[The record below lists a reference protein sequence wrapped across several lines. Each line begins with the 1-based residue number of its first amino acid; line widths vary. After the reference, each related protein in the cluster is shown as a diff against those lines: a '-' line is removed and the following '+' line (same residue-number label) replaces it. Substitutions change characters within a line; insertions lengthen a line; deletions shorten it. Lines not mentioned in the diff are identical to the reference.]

1 MFFTVRIN
9 IFLFIES
16 ENCFFFYKEQLI
28 QTLIFSHYLLTPILV
43 ESQVSVTVHKTTL
56 ELHRKNCAA
65 TFSLT
70 TEVAGD
76 LI

>member
-16 ENCFFFYKEQLI
+16 ENCFVLFYKEQLI

-56 ELHRKNCAA
+56 ELHRKKLCSYILLNN
-65 TFSLT
+65 
-70 TEVAGD
+70 
-76 LI
+76 